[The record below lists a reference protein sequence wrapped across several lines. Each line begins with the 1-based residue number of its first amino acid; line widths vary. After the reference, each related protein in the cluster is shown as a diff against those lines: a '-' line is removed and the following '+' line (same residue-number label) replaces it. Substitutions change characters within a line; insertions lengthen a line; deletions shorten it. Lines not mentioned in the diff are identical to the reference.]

1 MVYDMSKYNK
11 SNGVKIVED
20 KNGQKTALI
29 EVTSGK
35 FKRLN
40 NSDLAVG
47 NSINRSTGSINIW
60 DFAKNQSVSN
70 NSYCITSG
78 NESIAKKKILKTLYY
93 WENEPIVY
101 KCIDLLSKL
110 ANDSFT
116 ISSEDK
122 KIENSLRDW
131 WKSIKGESFLRAFF
145 LELFR
150 SGNVPIMKTKVRYL
164 PKNGFNKEG
173 YEKYITGGYTILNPL
188 NISIRDSGIPGV
200 VSVFLK
206 IDSDFINILKSKNA
220 VETMKNILPEE
231 FLSKITS
238 TTGDFVEIPSGIFDM
253 VYKDKQ
259 PYEKWALPLTSHAF
273 RYLDY
278 KNNLVAM
285 DEATIN
291 GIKNRILKV
300 TIGNDMYPAF
310 DSKELENLA
319 AKFNNPSQNLT
330 IFWNHTL
337 NMEYIE
343 PDMSTLNQNKYEP
356 VMDDIRCVFGISK
369 ALTGDTGES
378 SGNNV
383 LNLKGMIEILQDARK
398 AFIDWFY
405 REINDV
411 ANVIANT
418 KEDEVSIDFGTL
430 NLKDENDF
438 YRVVMQ
444 MVDRQIISYETAMET
459 IGYYFPKE
467 IKRLESEKKIR
478 DEKGIL
484 VAQKAPTQGGG
495 VNSGDPSNTGGRP
508 KGGDKEGERKNSQN
522 KTKTPSGIN
531 SVGSLYK
538 ELAIA
543 NASGANIDEIREYAK
558 KYISKINADENIKNV
573 CIACLNIIPI
583 GDNFEKEVENIEKIL
598 KNLQ

>member
-1 MVYDMSKYNK
+1 MSKYNK
-11 SNGVKIVED
+11 SNGVQIVED
-20 KNGQKTALI
+20 KNGRKSALI
-29 EVTSGK
+29 NVSGGVK
-35 FKRLN
+35 KLD

-47 NSINRSTGSINIW
+47 SVYNRSVGSFNIW
-60 DFAKNQSVSN
+60 DFAKNNVVKGKT
-70 NSYCITSG
+70 YPVTCG
-78 NESIAKKKILKTLYY
+78 NETIIKQKILKSIYY

-122 KIENSLRDW
+122 KIETALREW
-131 WKSIKGESFLRAFF
+131 WKSIKGESFLRMFF

-150 SGNVPIMKTKVRYL
+150 SGNVPIMKTKIRYL

-188 NISIRDSGIPGV
+188 NISIQDSGVPGV

-206 IDSDFINILKSKNA
+206 IDSDFVNVLKSSNSI
-220 VETMKNILPEE
+220 ETMRNIIPEE
-231 FLSKITS
+231 FLSKIADS
-238 TTGDFVEIPSGIFDM
+238 KNGFVEIPSGVFDM

-259 PYEKWALPLTSHAF
+259 PYEKWAIPLTAHAF

-310 DSKELENLA
+310 DNKELENLA
-319 AKFNNPSQNLT
+319 SKFNNPSQNLT

-343 PDMSTLNQNKYEP
+343 PDMSTLNQSKYEP

-444 MVDRQIISYETAMET
+444 MVDRQIVSYETAMET

-467 IKRLESEKKIR
+467 VKRLEAEKKIR

-543 NASGANIDEIREYAK
+543 NASGASTEEIRSYAK
-558 KYISKINADENIKNV
+558 KYILKLDVDDKVKNV
-573 CIACLNIIPI
+573 CVACFDVIPVAE
-583 GDNFEKEVENIEKIL
+583 NYNKEIENIEKIL
-598 KNLQ
+598 KNI

>member
-1 MVYDMSKYNK
+1 MIIMSKFENTK
-11 SNGVKIVED
+11 GVKIID
-20 KNGQKTALI
+20 NGNGSNSALI
-29 EVTSGK
+29 EVGGGRY
-35 FKRLN
+35 KRLAN
-40 NSDLAVG
+40 RDLAVG
-47 NSINRSTGSINIW
+47 ETMNRTNASFDIW
-60 DFAKNQSVSN
+60 DFARKS
-70 NSYCITSG
+70 SYRSSSYPITCG
-78 NESIAKKKILKTLYY
+78 DEEIVKRKIVKTLYY

-101 KCIDLLSKL
+101 KCIDLLAKL

-122 KIENSLRDW
+122 KIETSLREW

-188 NISIRDSGIPGV
+188 NITIRDSGIPGV

-206 IDSDFINILKSKNA
+206 INKDFVNILKSSNSR
-220 VETMKNILPEE
+220 ETLKNIIPEE
-231 FLSKITS
+231 LLSKMEGMTA
-238 TTGDFVEIPSGIFDM
+238 GLVEIPSDIFDM
-253 VYKDKQ
+253 VHKDKQ

-310 DSKELENLA
+310 DNKELENLA

-343 PDMSTLNQNKYEP
+343 PDMTTLNQQKYEP
-356 VMDDIRCVFGISK
+356 VMDDIRCAFGISK

-495 VNSGDPSNTGGRP
+495 VNSNDPSNTGGRP

-522 KTKTPSGIN
+522 KTKTPSGIK
-531 SVGSLYK
+531 SVSSFNR

-543 NASGANIDEIREYAK
+543 SVTFDLSVSDLRDSAK
-558 KYISKINADENIKNV
+558 KYVEENCKDEKIKNL
-573 CIACLNIIPI
+573 CLACLNNIPL
-583 GDNFEKEVENIEKIL
+583 GDNINKEREIIEKIL
-598 KNLQ
+598 KNL